1 MRARYDQG
9 ASPPGLDQIKE
20 REDLD
25 SREIPARK
33 TWQIITEP
41 TDQWHALFNVMP
53 EASKLSPFTKKDIFS
68 EGEMLHDMA
77 KAVKT
82 FIMPKRDTPVSAKDW
97 GEMLICCFEEENS

>member
-1 MRARYDQG
+1 MSKNVKTTTN
-9 ASPPGLDQIKE
+9 ASKINT
-20 REDLD
+20 
-25 SREIPARK
+25 IARK

-53 EASKLSPFTKKDIFS
+53 EASKLSPFTEKDIFS